1 MKANAV
7 FCCILFF
14 TRRESREC
22 VVCCLLCCYVLVL
35 VSLVQ
40 LGTETLNLPDSWKQA
55 SHSTE
60 FYTERVEKLL
70 VNLFLHPSHSQEGF
84 ELKFY
89 ILRIIILR

>member
-1 MKANAV
+1 M
-7 FCCILFF
+7 LFF
-14 TRRESREC
+14 VVFYFSHEGSRGSVLS
-22 VVCCLLCCYVLVL
+22 VVCCYVLVL